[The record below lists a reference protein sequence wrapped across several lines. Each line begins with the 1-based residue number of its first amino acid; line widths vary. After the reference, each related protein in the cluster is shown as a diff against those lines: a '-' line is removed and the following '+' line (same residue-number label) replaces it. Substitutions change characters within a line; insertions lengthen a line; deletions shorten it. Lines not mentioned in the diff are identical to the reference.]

1 MKMFARIVAGFLPLA
16 ASPAP
21 ALAQEPTHDAAL
33 AKQLAN
39 PIASL
44 ISVPFQ
50 FNLDSRIGPGDDG
63 RRATLNIQ
71 PVIPITLNPGWNII
85 SRTVLPVISQ
95 WDIAPGA
102 GHQIG
107 LGDTL
112 QSLFLSP
119 RAPGPSG
126 IIWGVGPAALLPTA
140 TDDLLGNGRWGMGP
154 TAVGLRQ
161 SGPWTIG
168 MLVNHV
174 WSVGGG
180 TRDGTD
186 NVNRTFVEPFISYTT
201 PDAWTFSL
209 QSEST
214 YDWANDKLTV
224 PINVIAAKL
233 VRIGQQ
239 RVSVFLGARYY
250 ALSPEAGP
258 KGLGLRAGATFLFP
272 K

>member
-1 MKMFARIVAGFLPLA
+1 MKMFARTVASFLPLA
-16 ASPAP
+16 ASVAP
-21 ALAQEPTHDAAL
+21 AQEAAPDAAL

-50 FNLDSRIGPGDDG
+50 FNFDNRIGPGDDG

-71 PVIPITLNPGWNII
+71 PVIPITLNPEWNLI
-85 SRTVLPVISQ
+85 SRTILPVISQ
-95 WDIAPGA
+95 WDITPGV
-102 GHQIG
+102 GHQFG
-107 LGDTL
+107 LGDAL

-119 RAPGPSG
+119 QAPGPNG
-126 IIWGVGPAALLPTA
+126 VIWGVGPVALLPTA

-154 TAVGLRQ
+154 TAVVLRQ

-168 MLVNHV
+168 TLINHV

-180 TRDGTD
+180 TRGETD
-186 NVNRTFVEPFISYTT
+186 NINRTFVEPFISYTT
-201 PDAWTFSL
+201 PDAWTFTL

-214 YDWANDKLTV
+214 FDWANDKVTV
-224 PINVIAAKL
+224 PINAGIAKL
-233 VRIGQQ
+233 VRFGQQ
-239 RVSVFLGARYY
+239 RVSLFVGARYY
-250 ALSPEAGP
+250 VLSPEAGP